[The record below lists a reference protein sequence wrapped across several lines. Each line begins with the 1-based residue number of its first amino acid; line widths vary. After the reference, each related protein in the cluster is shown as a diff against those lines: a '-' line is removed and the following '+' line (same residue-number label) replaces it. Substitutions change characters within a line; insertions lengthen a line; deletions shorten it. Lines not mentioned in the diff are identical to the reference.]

1 MFLAVAVT
9 AFLLS
14 SCSDEAKTP
23 AVPTYA
29 MGERAPAGH
38 ITYKVF
44 ETQWLTQ
51 IGQGA
56 DARIPQH
63 RFFLVRLS
71 AVNGFGTDVI
81 VPNFTIEDD
90 RGNTYPEL
98 SSGEGVAQYIGY
110 LRSVKPA
117 ESVQG
122 NALFDAPPAH
132 YKMKISDETGEKTA
146 YIDIPLSFTSETS
159 DIPAVATPD
168 KKK

>member
-1 MFLAVAVT
+1 MFLAVAFT

-14 SCSDEAKTP
+14 SCGDGEKPSP
-23 AVPTYA
+23 VLTYP
-29 MGERAPAGH
+29 MGERAQAGH
-38 ITYKVF
+38 IIYKVF

-51 IGQGA
+51 IGQGD

-71 AVNGFGTDVI
+71 AVNSFGADVI
-81 VPNFTIEDD
+81 VPSFSIEDD

-132 YKMKISDETGEKTA
+132 YKMKVSDETGEKTA
-146 YIDIPLSFTSETS
+146 YIDIPLSFTSAPTE
-159 DIPAVATPD
+159 VPD
-168 KKK
+168 VVSPGKKK

>member
-1 MFLAVAVT
+1 MILAVAVT

-14 SCSDEAKTP
+14 SCGDEEKTSP
-23 AVPTYA
+23 VLTYP
-29 MGERAPAGH
+29 MGDRAPVGH
-38 ITYKVF
+38 IIYKVF

-71 AVNGFGTDVI
+71 AVNSAGTDVI
-81 VPNFTIEDD
+81 VPNFRIEDD

-98 SSGEGVAQYIGY
+98 SSGEGVPQYIGF

-122 NALFDAPPAH
+122 NTLFDAPPAH
-132 YKMKISDETGEKTA
+132 YKLKIADETGEKSG
-146 YIDIPLSFTSETS
+146 YIDIPLSFTSTS
-159 DIPAVATPD
+159 TDVPAVVSPE

>member
-1 MFLAVAVT
+1 MYLAVAVT

-14 SCSDEAKTP
+14 SCGDEEKTSP
-23 AVPTYA
+23 VLTYP
-29 MGERAPAGH
+29 MGERAPVGH
-38 ITYKVF
+38 IIYKVF

-71 AVNGFGTDVI
+71 AVNSLGTDVI
-81 VPNFTIEDD
+81 VPNFSMEDD
-90 RGNTYPEL
+90 KGNTYPEL

-122 NALFDAPPAH
+122 NTLFDAPPAH
-132 YKMKISDETGEKTA
+132 YKMKVSDETGEKTA
-146 YIDIPLSFTSETS
+146 YIDIPLSFTSTPTEVPS
-159 DIPAVATPD
+159 VAPTG